1 MTIAHRVVLKLWIVY
16 VGLGPIYN
24 VQHICRYHYRVQA
37 AVSPWTAAT
46 VRAKLAARSAFSGPC
61 LRGSPCAGGVHHH
74 AAPLPLDP
82 EASSSQGQLRNA
94 SLPTFTATLTAPP
107 SLGCVPRAQSH
118 FPLNRIDGTRGE
130 GDMYSPR
137 KQNAFPFYNHTA
149 TYGEQLVV
157 VPRRRGMRHLYKKVL
172 FFPETPA
179 CG

>member
-1 MTIAHRVVLKLWIVY
+1 MVSRPWSQSEGQPLRSGVPQRVAPSFLDQEVL
-16 VGLGPIYN
+16 
-24 VQHICRYHYRVQA
+24 
-37 AVSPWTAAT
+37 
-46 VRAKLAARSAFSGPC
+46 
-61 LRGSPCAGGVHHH
+61 
-74 AAPLPLDP
+74 
-82 EASSSQGQLRNA
+82 SSQGQLTDV
-94 SLPTFTATLTAPP
+94 SLPTFTTTLTAPP

-157 VPRRRGMRHLYKKVL
+157 VLGVWRMRHLYKKVF
-172 FFPETPA
+172 FFPETRA